1 MRHPRTQYISST
13 ILSVLLHLILF
24 STVAATL
31 KMCTGPVAIS
41 TPTDI
46 PPENIEAKIVSQQEV
61 NQYYERKQAKAL
73 AEEQA
78 LQLEKEKR
86 ARAARLAAEK
96 KRVELLRQKKL
107 EEEKKKQAEKARL
120 ERERLKKEKQQQAEL
135 RQQEEK
141 KRLAEQRQLAKQ
153 QRRAEEKRLAEEQRK
168 LAEQQKRAEEKRL
181 AEEQRKLAEQQ
192 KRAEEKR
199 LAEEQR
205 RLAEQ
210 KRLEA
215 EQLKMRKQQIA
226 RWERQYKSMIRNSV
240 ERHWKKPPA
249 SVKGGECV
257 LKLRQQENGTIVDL
271 NLISCRGDKL
281 FVRSVEE
288 AVWKANPLP
297 VAPAAEVFDAEI
309 EFTFRREY

>member
-1 MRHPRTQYISST
+1 MRRQRTPYINST
-13 ILSVLLHLILF
+13 VLSVLLHLILF
-24 STVAATL
+24 SVVAITL
-31 KMCTGPVAIS
+31 KMCTGPVAVS
-41 TPTDI
+41 AQTEP

-61 NQYYERKQAKAL
+61 NQYYERKQAKIL
-73 AEEQA
+73 AKERA
-78 LQLEKEKR
+78 LQLEKEKK

-96 KRVELLRQKKL
+96 KRAELLRQKKL
-107 EEEKKKQAEKARL
+107 EEEKKKQAEKARV
-120 ERERLKKEKQQQAEL
+120 ERERLEKEKQQQAEL

-141 KRLAEQRQLAKQ
+141 KRLEEQRKLAEQQKR
-153 QRRAEEKRLAEEQRK
+153 EEEKKRLAEEQRK
-168 LAEQQKRAEEKRL
+168 LAEQKK
-181 AEEQRKLAEQQ
+181 
-192 KRAEEKR
+192 
-199 LAEEQR
+199 
-205 RLAEQ
+205 
-210 KRLEA
+210 LEA

-226 RWERQYKSMIRNSV
+226 RWERQYKSMIRNGV

-257 LKLRQQENGTIVDL
+257 LKLRQQENGTIVDVK
-271 NLISCRGDKL
+271 LINCSGDRL